1 MWIILK
7 YDKKN
12 FNNLKNELI
21 KKTDSNLKIYF
32 PKILL
37 NKINRGKNFKKEI
50 NIMGDYIFCFHQKFN
65 EKKFILTVKYL
76 IGIKYILDGYFESQ
90 REICKFIES
99 FKKLENNEGFIS
111 KNFYSI
117 NLEKEYRFLSGPFV
131 SKIFKII
138 ELQKN
143 KIKILIDKLKIDI
156 KKEDYFFKPVN

>member
-1 MWIILK
+1 MTI
-7 YDKKN
+7 
-12 FNNLKNELI
+12 
-21 KKTDSNLKIYF
+21 
-32 PKILL
+32 
-37 NKINRGKNFKKEI
+37 
-50 NIMGDYIFCFHQKFN
+50 
-65 EKKFILTVKYL
+65 KYL

-131 SKIFKII
+131 NKIFKII

-156 KKEDYFFKPVN
+156 KRRLFF